1 MMDRDNLY
9 QAELAVSGE
18 PPSFDRDKWEGFDDA
33 VNNFDQ
39 LRFSTIMRKNVNSS
53 GIEIRLWSY
62 DKRRK
67 QATLINVEKGNK

>member
-9 QAELAVSGE
+9 YAELAASSE
-18 PPSFDRDKWEGFDDA
+18 PPNFNRGKWEKFENA

-39 LRFSTIMRKNVNSS
+39 LRFSTIMRKNVNSK

-62 DKRRK
+62 DQRRK
-67 QATLINVEKGNK
+67 QVTLINVEKGE

>member
-9 QAELAVSGE
+9 YAELAVSGE
-18 PPSFDRDKWEGFDDA
+18 PPNFSKGKWAEFDDA

-39 LRFSTIMRKNVNSS
+39 LRFSTIMRKNVNSK

-62 DKRRK
+62 DKRRE
-67 QATLINVEKGNK
+67 QVTLINVEKGE

>member
-9 QAELAVSGE
+9 YAELAASGE
-18 PPSFDRDKWEGFDDA
+18 PPSFNRGKWEEFDYA

-39 LRFSTIMRKNVNSS
+39 RRFSTIMRKDVNSS
-53 GIEIRLWSY
+53 GIEVRLWSY

-67 QATLINVEKGNK
+67 QATLINVEKGE

>member
-9 QAELAVSGE
+9 YAELAASGE
-18 PPSFDRDKWEGFDDA
+18 PPSFNRGKWEEFDDA

-53 GIEIRLWSY
+53 GIEVRLWPY
-62 DKRRK
+62 DNRRK
-67 QATLINVEKGNK
+67 QATLINVEKGE

>member
-9 QAELAVSGE
+9 YAELAVIGE
-18 PPSFDRDKWEGFDDA
+18 PPSFNRGKWEEFDDA

-62 DKRRK
+62 DKRRE
-67 QATLINVEKGNK
+67 QITLIQAEKGE

>member
-9 QAELAVSGE
+9 YAELAASGE
-18 PPSFDRDKWEGFDDA
+18 PPSFNRGKWEEFDDA

-53 GIEIRLWSY
+53 GIEVRLWSY
-62 DKRRK
+62 DNRRK
-67 QATLINVEKGNK
+67 QATLINVEKGE

>member
-9 QAELAVSGE
+9 YAELAASGE
-18 PPSFDRDKWEGFDDA
+18 PPSFNRGKWEEFDDA

-53 GIEIRLWSY
+53 GIEVRLWSY
-62 DKRRK
+62 DKRRERV
-67 QATLINVEKGNK
+67 TLINVEKGE

>member
-9 QAELAVSGE
+9 YAELAVIGE
-18 PPSFDRDKWEGFDDA
+18 PPSFNRGKWEEFDDA

-62 DKRRK
+62 DKRRE
-67 QATLINVEKGNK
+67 QITLIQAEKGK